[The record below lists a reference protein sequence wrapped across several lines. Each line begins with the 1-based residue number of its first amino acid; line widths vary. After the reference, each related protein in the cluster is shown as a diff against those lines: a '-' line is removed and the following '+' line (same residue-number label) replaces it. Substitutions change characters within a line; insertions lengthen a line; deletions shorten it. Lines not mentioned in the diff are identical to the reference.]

1 MNSKRP
7 QRRSPA
13 QPRAE
18 ATRRAIREASLRILC
33 DEGPERLTTNRIAE
47 RAGVSIGS
55 LYHHYE
61 DKHAIAADI
70 CDELLLAELDKLD
83 DYTRRTMSMVRVSL
97 DDTLYFFIREIVERH
112 RTLYRQLNGFYL
124 DIHWRYDL
132 ERWMA
137 EYRPERMS
145 TADWLPAVFERHR
158 GELAVRDPGLAAA
171 MVVNAI
177 TGTIHATL
185 DANPGLILEDR
196 FCAELHGLVL
206 AYLKSPTPAR
216 A

>member
-7 QRRSPA
+7 QRRIPA
-13 QPRAE
+13 QSRAE

-33 DEGPERLTTNRIAE
+33 DEGPERLTTNRI
-47 RAGVSIGS
+47 
-55 LYHHYE
+55 
-61 DKHAIAADI
+61 
-70 CDELLLAELDKLD
+70 
-83 DYTRRTMSMVRVSL
+83 
-97 DDTLYFFIREIVERH
+97 VERH
-112 RTLYRQLNGFYL
+112 RTLYRQLKGFYL

-137 EYRPERMS
+137 EYRAERTS

-158 GELAVRDPGLAAA
+158 GELPVRDPGLAAA
-171 MVVNAI
+171 TVVNAI

-185 DANPGLILEDR
+185 DANPALILDDR